1 MPALLGLG
9 VVSKDPVSCHVGR
22 GGGLGLCPPRCSICE
37 RRGREPEAFARFY
50 DAHAEALLAYLAR
63 RVYNADVAVE
73 LTAEVFAQAYL
84 ARDRFRGSTDS
95 TAAAW
100 LYTIAKRQLARHY
113 RKRRVEGRAI
123 RRLGIQR
130 PGLDDQEAARIEEL
144 AELAELRSEL
154 SRLSVRNREALQLR
168 VIEDVPYAEVAR
180 RLGTSEQTARARVS
194 RGLKALAAAL
204 DAVDFKEAGV

>member
-1 MPALLGLG
+1 MSGENAAEAL
-9 VVSKDPVSCHVGR
+9 
-22 GGGLGLCPPRCSICE
+22 
-37 RRGREPEAFARFY
+37 RRSVREPEAFAHFY

-63 RVYNADVAVE
+63 RVYDADVVVD

-100 LYTIAKRQLARHY
+100 LYTIAKRQLARYY
-113 RKRRVEGRAI
+113 RKRRVEARAV

-130 PGLDDQEAARIEEL
+130 PALDDQQEAQIEEL
-144 AELAELRSEL
+144 AELAELRRKLRSEL

-168 VIEDVPYAEVAR
+168 VIEDLPYAEVAR
-180 RLGTSEQTARARVS
+180 RLGISEQTARARVS

-204 DAVDFKEAGV
+204 NAIPDFKETGA

>member
-1 MPALLGLG
+1 MSGENAAEAL
-9 VVSKDPVSCHVGR
+9 
-22 GGGLGLCPPRCSICE
+22 
-37 RRGREPEAFARFY
+37 RRSVREPEAFARFY
-50 DAHAEALLAYLAR
+50 DAHAEALLTYLAR
-63 RVYNADVAVE
+63 RVYDADVVVD

-100 LYTIAKRQLARHY
+100 LYTIAKRQLARYY
-113 RKRRVEGRAI
+113 RKRRVEARAV

-130 PGLDDQEAARIEEL
+130 PALDDQQEAQIEEL
-144 AELAELRSEL
+144 AELAELRRKLRSEL

-168 VIEDVPYAEVAR
+168 VIEDLPYAEVAR
-180 RLGTSEQTARARVS
+180 RLGISEQTARARVS

-204 DAVDFKEAGV
+204 NAIPDFKETGA